1 MRPTRLLL
9 ACCLALYSAYGGA
22 ASSPDHTGRT
32 ARHLLHRP
40 PPPAPHH
47 VTVGQMA
54 RGGVQQFNHPS
65 PPLSPPP
72 PYPSQWQGKGA
83 ANGAESASKQFLHT
97 HDTPVETQ
105 SAEELAAAAAL
116 LEASTQTD
124 AGEAAGRATVSV
136 ASVAAPGQVSAQ
148 SVPDATVSAQS
159 NRFNTKSAAWLGHK
173 SPPPPPISGK
183 EARTEEAEEKQVKK
197 QAEEAA
203 KEEFKQKVMSDK
215 EAENAKMS
223 MADSKFKDSHDAIEG
238 QKMTGADAKAIKQA
252 ARQQSA
258 SASLLSNHHS
268 TGFVSGMVAVT
279 LLVMAVAMLT
289 VWARR
294 RTSVF
299 VKMEEDSAAT
309 RTLLSKDEPLPSYG
323 AVVSA
328 PGTAANL

>member
-1 MRPTRLLL
+1 
-9 ACCLALYSAYGGA
+9 
-22 ASSPDHTGRT
+22 
-32 ARHLLHRP
+32 
-40 PPPAPHH
+40 
-47 VTVGQMA
+47 
-54 RGGVQQFNHPS
+54 
-65 PPLSPPP
+65 
-72 PYPSQWQGKGA
+72 
-83 ANGAESASKQFLHT
+83 
-97 HDTPVETQ
+97 
-105 SAEELAAAAAL
+105 
-116 LEASTQTD
+116 
-124 AGEAAGRATVSV
+124 
-136 ASVAAPGQVSAQ
+136 
-148 SVPDATVSAQS
+148 
-159 NRFNTKSAAWLGHK
+159 
-173 SPPPPPISGK
+173 
-183 EARTEEAEEKQVKK
+183 
-197 QAEEAA
+197 
-203 KEEFKQKVMSDK
+203 
-215 EAENAKMS
+215 MS